1 MPTPRSFRALTP
13 RTLALGAGLA
23 ALTLAAATPA
33 AAQYRD
39 QYRPPVQAYAS
50 YGSYGQSYGRADTR
64 VVVTYGQPSP
74 YDYGYSYP
82 RTGAAG
88 AVYEGETRVYAAT
101 GAAATGRGSYGY
113 DDYGYGGG
121 YYQSPR
127 PHDGYAYRYRQR
139 HDSYGRGHDRDYDRG
154 GRYGYSRYQGYRDEY
169 GYQDDRPRSDHRRDR
184 YDDRYDR
191 RDRRYDR
198 RRDCDCS
205 DVYMYDR

>member
-1 MPTPRSFRALTP
+1 MSTPRSFYALTP

-23 ALTLAAATPA
+23 ALMLAAAAPA

-39 QYRPPVQAYAS
+39 HRPPAQAYAS
-50 YGSYGQSYGRADTR
+50 YGSYGQSYGRADSR

-101 GAAATGRGSYGY
+101 GAAATGQDGYGY
-113 DDYGYGGG
+113 YGDT
-121 YYQSPR
+121 YYQPPR
-127 PHDGYAYRYRQR
+127 AHDGYAYRYRQR
-139 HDSYGRGHDRDYDRG
+139 HDSYGRTHDRGYDRG
-154 GRYGYSRYQGYRDEY
+154 GRYGYSGYQGYRDEY
-169 GYQDDRPRSDHRRDR
+169 GYQDDRPRSAPRRDR
-184 YDDRYDR
+184 YDDR

-198 RRDCDCS
+198 HRDCDCS

>member
-1 MPTPRSFRALTP
+1 MSTPRSFHRLP
-13 RTLALGAGLA
+13 LVAGLA
-23 ALTLAAATPA
+23 ALTLAAAATPA
-33 AAQYRD
+33 TAQYRD
-39 QYRPPVQAYAS
+39 HYRPPAQA
-50 YGSYGQSYGRADTR
+50 YGSYGYSQSYGRADTR
-64 VVVTYGQPSP
+64 VIVTYGQPSP

-101 GAAATGRGSYGY
+101 GAAATGRDGYGY

-121 YYQSPR
+121 YYQPPR
-127 PHDGYAYRYRQR
+127 PHDRYAWRYRQR
-139 HDSYGRGHDRDYDRG
+139 HDSYGRGYDRGYDRG
-154 GRYGYSRYQGYRDEY
+154 GRYGYSRYQGYRDDY

-184 YDDRYDR
+184 DRYDDRHDR
-191 RDRRYDR
+191 RDRRDDR

>member
-1 MPTPRSFRALTP
+1 MSTSRSFRALT
-13 RTLALGAGLA
+13 LGAGLA
-23 ALTLAAATPA
+23 ALTLASAAPA

-39 QYRPPVQAYAS
+39 HYRPPAQA
-50 YGSYGQSYGRADTR
+50 YGSYSSYGYGQTYGRADSR

-82 RTGAAG
+82 RTGAAA

-101 GAAATGRGSYGY
+101 GAAATGRDGYGY
-113 DDYGYGGG
+113 YGSG
-121 YYQSPR
+121 YDQPPR

-139 HDSYGRGHDRDYDRG
+139 HDSYGRSYDRGYDRG
-154 GRYGYSRYQGYRDEY
+154 GRYGYSRDQGYRDEY
-169 GYQDDRPRSDHRRDR
+169 GYQDDRPRTDHRRDR
-184 YDDRYDR
+184 YE
-191 RDRRYDR
+191 R

>member
-1 MPTPRSFRALTP
+1 MSTSRSFRALTP
-13 RTLALGAGLA
+13 RALALGAGLA
-23 ALTLAAATPA
+23 ALTLAAATPV

-39 QYRPPVQAYAS
+39 HRPPAQAYTS
-50 YGSYGQSYGRADTR
+50 YGSYGQSYSRADSR

-101 GAAATGRGSYGY
+101 GAAATGRDG
-113 DDYGYGGG
+113 YGYGYYSDS
-121 YYQSPR
+121 YYQPPR

-139 HDSYGRGHDRDYDRG
+139 HDSYGRDYHRGYDRG

-169 GYQDDRPRSDHRRDR
+169 GYQDDRPRSDHRRDH

>member
-1 MPTPRSFRALTP
+1 MSTLRSLRVLTP
-13 RTLALGAGLA
+13 RTLAVGVGLA
-23 ALTLAAATPA
+23 VLTLAAATPA
-33 AAQYRD
+33 AAQYRT
-39 QYRPPVQAYAS
+39 YGPPAPAYAS
-50 YGSYGQSYGRADTR
+50 YGSYGQTYGRADTR

-101 GAAATGRGSYGY
+101 GAAATGQDGYGYYGGSY
-113 DDYGYGGG
+113 
-121 YYQSPR
+121 YQPPR

-139 HDSYGRGHDRDYDRG
+139 HERYGRDHDRGYDRG

-169 GYQDDRPRSDHRRDR
+169 GYQDDRPRSDHRRDH
-184 YDDRYDR
+184 DR

>member
-1 MPTPRSFRALTP
+1 MSTPRFFRPLT
-13 RTLALGAGLA
+13 LGAGLA
-23 ALTLAAATPA
+23 ALTLAAAAPA

-39 QYRPPVQAYAS
+39 HRPPAQAYGSYSS
-50 YGSYGQSYGRADTR
+50 YGYGQSYGRADTR

-101 GAAATGRGSYGY
+101 GAAATGRDGYGY
-113 DDYGYGGG
+113 YGDT
-121 YYQSPR
+121 YYQPPR
-127 PHDGYAYRYRQR
+127 RHDRYAWRDRRR
-139 HDSYGRGHDRDYDRG
+139 HDSYGRGDDRGYDRG

-169 GYQDDRPRSDHRRDR
+169 GYQDDRPRSDHRRDH
-184 YDDRYDR
+184 YDR
-191 RDRRYDR
+191 QDRRYDR